1 MMEKIVEFAVGAFG
15 IDEILE
21 GVDDLLDG
29 DNAVCFLVAGLVDD
43 AVGALVNF
51 AEVLIVFED
60 VIFELL
66 GLFHNN
72 NMLSNILTQL
82 PIPQLKWK
90 Y

>member
-29 DNAVCFLVAGLVDD
+29 DDAVSFLVAGLVDD
-43 AVGALVNF
+43 AVGALANL

-60 VIFELL
+60 VIFELF
-66 GLFHNN
+66 GLFH
-72 NMLSNILTQL
+72 
-82 PIPQLKWK
+82 K
-90 Y
+90 

>member
-1 MMEKIVEFAVGAFG
+1 M
-15 IDEILE
+15 E

-29 DNAVCFLVAGLVDD
+29 DDAVSFLVAGLVDD
-43 AVGALVNF
+43 AVGALANL

>member
-1 MMEKIVEFAVGAFG
+1 MEKIVEFAVGAFG

>member
-60 VIFELL
+60 VIFELF
-66 GLFHNN
+66 GLFH
-72 NMLSNILTQL
+72 
-82 PIPQLKWK
+82 K
-90 Y
+90 